1 MASSTGTR
9 REPDKGAKASP
20 LEGTKLAPA
29 RRVPTWVAW
38 VVGLILLA
46 LVCYM
51 ALFMGAATLTR
62 DEVWGS
68 ITHKLGIFASDNRP
82 APSLIRQSILFDL
95 RIPRIVMG
103 IFVGAG
109 LAVAGASLQAITRN
123 DLAEP
128 YLLGVSYGA
137 STGAVVALL
146 LMPVSFALGLTGGAA
161 IGALLSFGLLMLLL
175 RGTGF
180 VSTRVVLTGVLVGQF
195 FSAITSL
202 ILVARG
208 DAESV
213 RGITFWLLGAMGAS
227 RVNTMWIVLITVV
240 ITSLLIWMM
249 SRYLDAMS
257 FGDETAKSM
266 GVPVVGVRASV
277 LILVALM
284 TAATVSAVGAI
295 GFIGLLVPHAVR
307 MIVGSSHARL
317 IPLSAL
323 VGAILLVFTDAL
335 ARSVFQPQEVPVG
348 VFTALLGVPLFF
360 FILNRGQRV

>member
-1 MASSTGTR
+1 MQKNLHQQDLPKRRRLGVGWAWLIGIVLLVAACGAS
-9 REPDKGAKASP
+9 
-20 LEGTKLAPA
+20 
-29 RRVPTWVAW
+29 
-38 VVGLILLA
+38 I
-46 LVCYM
+46 
-51 ALFMGAATLTR
+51 FMGSATLTGE
-62 DEVWGS
+62 EVWGA
-68 ITHKLGIFASDNRP
+68 ITHKLGILGSGDTP
-82 APSLIRQSILFDL
+82 PPSKLRQSILFDL
-95 RIPRIVMG
+95 RLPRIGMA

-109 LAVAGASLQAITRN
+109 LAVAGAALQAITRN

-146 LMPVSFALGLTGGAA
+146 ILPASFTLGLTGGAA
-161 IGALLSFGLLMLLL
+161 IGALASFGLLMLLL
-175 RGTGF
+175 QGSGF

-213 RGITFWLLGAMGAS
+213 RGITFWLLGAMGAARNDS
-227 RVNTMWIVLITVV
+227 LWIVGPAVV
-240 ITSLLIWMM
+240 VACLLLWSM

-257 FGDETAKSM
+257 FGDETAQSM
-266 GVPVVGVRASV
+266 GVPVVGVRATV
-277 LILVALM
+277 LIVVALM

-307 MIVGSSHARL
+307 MLVGSAHGRL

-323 VGAILLVFTDAL
+323 VGAILLVITDAL
-335 ARSVFQPQEVPVG
+335 ARSLFVPQEVPVG

-360 FILNRGQRV
+360 FILRRGQRV